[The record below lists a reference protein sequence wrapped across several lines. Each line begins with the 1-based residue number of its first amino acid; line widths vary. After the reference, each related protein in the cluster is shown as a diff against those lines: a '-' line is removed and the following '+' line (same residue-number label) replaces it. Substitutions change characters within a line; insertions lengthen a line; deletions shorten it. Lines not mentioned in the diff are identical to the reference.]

1 MLPKLRRCSKCGG
14 EFPEALEYFKYTRTT
29 CRKGWD
35 SWCRQCCAAKCREYN
50 KKNEEALKAKRQARH
65 AANPF
70 RKRLIDMRCR
80 AKKQGV
86 TVSVA
91 EAEEV
96 IRRFSGHCAICG
108 SPVAGHMM
116 CLDHCHATGR
126 VRGVLC
132 RNCNSA
138 LGCVEEDRR
147 ILAGLLTYLEG
158 GVP

>member
-1 MLPKLRRCSKCGG
+1 MLPKLRRCSQCKKD
-14 EFPEALEYFKYTRTT
+14 FPETTAYFKYTSTAY
-29 CRKGWD
+29 RKGWD
-35 SWCRQCCAAKCREYN
+35 SWCRRCCAAKCRGYN
-50 KKNEEALKAKRQARH
+50 KRNKEVLKAKRLAQHTAD
-65 AANPF
+65 PF
-70 RKRLIDMRCR
+70 RKRLTDLRYQ

-86 TVSVA
+86 TVDIA

-108 SPVAGHMM
+108 RPVAGHML
-116 CLDHCHATGR
+116 CLDHCHASGR

-138 LGCVEEDRR
+138 LGCVEEDPR
-147 ILAGLLTYLEG
+147 ILAGLLTYLER